1 MNITESKLTLI
12 GKYRFNN
19 SMFHLSGDSDGNIQ
33 VISVFNILLQD
44 NYVNYK
50 DVLTFNALYNP
61 FVNEFKFGFAYK
73 SDIM

>member
-33 VISVFNILLQD
+33 VISVFNILL
-44 NYVNYK
+44 
-50 DVLTFNALYNP
+50 
-61 FVNEFKFGFAYK
+61 
-73 SDIM
+73 